1 MLLQGPQFFSETMRK
16 SFAQGEA
23 KALLRVLDRRLLTVS
38 DDQRERILTCT
49 DIATLEGWLD
59 KAVTASS
66 ADELFAE

>member
-1 MLLQGPQFFSETMRK
+1 MHLK

-23 KALLRVLDRRLLTVS
+23 KALLRVLDRRGLTVS
-38 DDQRERILTCT
+38 DDQRERMLTCT